1 MPCPFCGII
10 ILEENVFV
18 VAGGG
23 VHEVNLVGH
32 RHFVVFAGEVV
43 VNDASERFT
52 ILIESRNDRPP
63 GVEVDAG
70 AEAQAV
76 SSEVGCDSTKGRT
89 LEKT

>member
-43 VNDASERFT
+43 VNDASASPFSLSLVTTGPQGSKSTQVPKPRQFPVKLVAIAPKGEPWR
-52 ILIESRNDRPP
+52 RP
-63 GVEVDAG
+63 E
-70 AEAQAV
+70 
-76 SSEVGCDSTKGRT
+76 
-89 LEKT
+89 